1 MRVCTRTVLV
11 DQNTRKERKKISIM
25 QMVGALPP
33 DNDGDDLAAAHLC
46 SLFLSFFLTCKRK
59 KKRACGS
66 TRWRQYSS
74 ENVDR
79 TKKTHLKEGDCVCDT
94 FFLSFLQ
101 IFVILLLGF
110 SSSSSFGLGNDRRLS
125 GASLKRQ

>member
-1 MRVCTRTVLV
+1 MCVFVLAPYSSIKT
-11 DQNTRKERKKISIM
+11 QERRERKS
-25 QMVGALPP
+25 Q
-33 DNDGDDLAAAHLC
+33 LC
-46 SLFLSFFLTCKRK
+46 KWLGLCRQTMMATTWRQRTCVAFFFLSFLPVK